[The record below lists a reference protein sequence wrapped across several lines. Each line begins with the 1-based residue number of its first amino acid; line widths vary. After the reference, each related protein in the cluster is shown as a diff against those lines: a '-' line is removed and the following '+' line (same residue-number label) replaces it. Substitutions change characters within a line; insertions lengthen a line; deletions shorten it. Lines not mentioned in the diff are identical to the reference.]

1 MTETRTKEK
10 AEKIRKEFEI
20 KLSKMSAERDRLQKA
35 SKEHTKLIKSKSQH
49 EKQMKTLQSDLA
61 DMKKLKV
68 CVCIG
73 DGGVCNMVVEEGLP
87 EESNQRAHKT
97 GAKKVTE

>member
-1 MTETRTKEK
+1 MFVFVLWFKGSLTETRTKEK

-20 KLSKMSAERDRLQKA
+20 KLSKMSAEKDRLQKA

-49 EKQMKTLQSDLA
+49 ERQMKTLQSDLA

-68 CVCIG
+68 CVCMG
-73 DGGVCNMVVEEGLP
+73 KGKRRREYA
-87 EESNQRAHKT
+87 R
-97 GAKKVTE
+97 